1 MLMNTVHIQRPID
14 SDLYAGLLEY
24 INLLDTQFNFRGKS
38 MIEIGSYQG
47 ESTEQFAKLFG
58 SIHAIDPWQNGYDPN
73 DISSHVTDMALVEQ
87 AFDNR
92 MIQYP
97 NVKKIKGKAEVV
109 IPTFNSIVDFVYID
123 GIHTREAL
131 LQDLHNASKISKY
144 IGGHDWGW
152 TDVLESIKEFLKVE
166 SLEGQ
171 PIYVCRDS
179 SWIINKQFV

>member
-1 MLMNTVHIQRPID
+1 M
-14 SDLYAGLLEY
+14 LEY

-73 DISSHVTDMALVEQ
+73 DISSHVTDMVLVEQ
-87 AFDNR
+87 
-92 MIQYP
+92 
-97 NVKKIKGKAEVV
+97 
-109 IPTFNSIVDFVYID
+109 
-123 GIHTREAL
+123 
-131 LQDLHNASKISKY
+131 ASKISKY

-166 SLEGQ
+166 TLEGQ